1 MIPVLA
7 LAAFC
12 LPAPAQ
18 NKADLSRLVVVGD
31 SLAAGYLNG
40 SLHEAQQPH
49 GFASLIAAQKHLLFP
64 LPLNSGAGSAERA

>member
-1 MIPVLA
+1 MIRFTRMIHVLA
-7 LAAFC
+7 LVAIC

-18 NKADLSRLVVVGD
+18 HKADLSRLVVVGD

-49 GFASLIAAQKHLLFP
+49 GFASLIAAQKRVTSPCL
-64 LPLNSGAGSAERA
+64 